1 TVNPDYGQVELDP
14 SVMNLSA
21 YEVFYEEKRPF
32 FLEGRHILE
41 FDNNEEGM
49 MFYSRRIGAMPSYQP
64 QGIDNIDNFTSTPKF
79 IPIIGALKLTGTNR
93 NGLTIGLLESVTAQT
108 FSNVR
113 RNGIFD
119 SEMTEPLT
127 NSTVARVQKNWD
139 GNTLLGG
146 MVTAVNRKLTEE
158 HLRNAMIGNAFTAGV
173 DFTQYLANRLYYI
186 DMKGMFSTLHGSPS
200 ALLKTKTNA
209 AHYFHRE
216 SGARYLDLNPS
227 SRSMQGTGGYIKVG
241 KKGNAQWNFSQIY
254 SWSSPGFDLNNV
266 GYMKQSDYM
275 LNESEIAFRKTDP
288 WGPFRFAGIN
298 MTQKNVWNYG
308 GDAINNDVAIRWRS
322 LSIAHRIEM

>member
-1 TVNPDYGQVELDP
+1 
-14 SVMNLSA
+14 
-21 YEVFYEEKRPF
+21 
-32 FLEGRHILE
+32 
-41 FDNNEEGM
+41 
-49 MFYSRRIGAMPSYQP
+49 
-64 QGIDNIDNFTSTPKF
+64 
-79 IPIIGALKLTGTNR
+79 
-93 NGLTIGLLESVTAQT
+93 
-108 FSNVR
+108 
-113 RNGIFD
+113 
-119 SEMTEPLT
+119 
-127 NSTVARVQKNWD
+127 
-139 GNTLLGG
+139 
-146 MVTAVNRKLTEE
+146 
-158 HLRNAMIGNAFTAGV
+158 
-173 DFTQYLANRLYYI
+173 
-186 DMKGMFSTLHGSPS
+186 MKGMFSTLHGSPS

-298 MTQKNVWNYG
+298 VTQKNVWNYG

-322 LSIAHRIEM
+322 LSIAHRIEMDVKETFSWNTVDSRRLRGGPDMRYNANFATNISVNSDRAKRVVYKLVYDGRHYLAEQTGYNQIHPSLIFRIGDHMRLTGQFDYAWNDDNLQYVSSVQPPDGSDGETEYVMGRMKQKTYGVTVNMQVNVTPDISIQYYGSPFTSVAT